1 MSEETEV
8 IKETAKAAQEVAK
21 TSGQAIESANKFGA
35 FIARFISGS
44 LEQGMGIVEDKLK
57 YTRWENRQKLMS
69 RAEKVMRENGLRE
82 PTKPLPMKFAIP
94 LFQAASLE
102 DDSELQ
108 DLWAKLLVN
117 SSTEASGVSLNRIYI
132 DILERISPLEAQI
145 LSAIYSLQEIEEL
158 QHQGVL
164 TSELPYKALPI
175 PEEEKNRAI
184 DPSDDVKLALANLAN
199 IGCINTPRTIGGGE
213 GFGWVNPTVLGES
226 FYKACTLNKT
236 SSEAS

>member
-1 MSEETEV
+1 MSEDTEA
-8 IKETAKAAQEVAK
+8 IKETAKAVQEVAK
-21 TSGQAIESANKFGA
+21 TSGQAIESTNKFGA

-44 LEQGMGIVEDKLK
+44 LEQGMGIFEDKLK
-57 YTRWENRQKLMS
+57 YMRWENQQKLMN
-69 RAEKVMRENGLRE
+69 RAEEFMRENGLSG
-82 PTKPLPMKFAIP
+82 PTKPLPMKLAIP

-117 SSTEASGVSLNRIYI
+117 SSTEASGVFLNRIYI
-132 DILERISPLEAQI
+132 SILERLSPLEAQI

-158 QHQGVL
+158 QHRGVL
-164 TSELPYKALPI
+164 TSELPQNALPAT
-175 PEEEKNRAI
+175 EGEKSQAI

-199 IGCINTPRTIGGGE
+199 IGCINTVQTRGGGE
-213 GFGWVNPTVLGES
+213 TFGWVNPTVLGKS
-226 FYKACTLNKT
+226 FYEACTLNKT